1 MIGVPSEIGADKA
14 GDLLTRWMNA
24 SEEKSF
30 ISTEGFNKLSKAE
43 GDIKMVASMNM
54 LPQKYVA
61 MSMAGV
67 SDDFYGR
74 GCIRW
79 LRSVLKRGSWL

>member
-43 GDIKMVASMNM
+43 GDIK
-54 LPQKYVA
+54 
-61 MSMAGV
+61 
-67 SDDFYGR
+67 
-74 GCIRW
+74 W
-79 LRSVLKRGSWL
+79 